1 MLTKQRLDIPLT
13 IKSVSDSGEFEGYGS
28 VFGVK
33 DSYSDIVVR
42 GAFEKSLAAWAEKG
56 RLPAMLWQ
64 HKISEP
70 IGVYTEM
77 REDET
82 GLYLKGRL
90 LIEGDDLARRAH
102 AHMKAGSL
110 SGLSIGYV
118 LDDYEYDREKEAFI
132 LKPIDL
138 WEVSLVTFPANDE
151 ARISNVKSL
160 LERGE
165 TPPPSKVEK
174 ALREVGFSGSQAKAF
189 MAKGYSAISPRE
201 AVADEALESLKT
213 LLNRM

>member
-13 IKSVSDSGEFEGYGS
+13 VKSVSDSGEFEGYGS

-33 DSYSDIVVR
+33 DSYSDIIVP
-42 GAFEKSLAAWAEKG
+42 GAFAKSLAAWQEKG
-56 RLPAMLWQ
+56 RLPALLWQ
-64 HKISEP
+64 HNMSEP
-70 IGVYTEM
+70 IGIYTEM

-90 LIEGDDLARRAH
+90 LIDDDPLAKRAH

-118 LDDYEYDREKEAFI
+118 LNDYEYDKQKDAFI
-132 LKPIDL
+132 LKDIDL

-189 MAKGYSAISPRE
+189 MAKGYSAITPRE
-201 AVADEALESLKT
+201 AEADEALESLKT
-213 LLNRM
+213 LISRI